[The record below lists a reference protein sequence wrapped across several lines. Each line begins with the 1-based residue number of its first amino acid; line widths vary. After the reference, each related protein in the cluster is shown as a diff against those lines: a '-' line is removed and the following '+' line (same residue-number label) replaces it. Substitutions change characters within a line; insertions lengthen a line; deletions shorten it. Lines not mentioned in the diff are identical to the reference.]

1 MNIVQN
7 LRVDQFKQ
15 IQLKTSYLINAHKI
29 RF

>member
-15 IQLKTSYLINAHKI
+15 IQLKTSYLINAYKI